1 MAKYFQK
8 YAKKFPSSCTTQ
20 KMKFSSK
27 NFFSKCDQNPQ
38 ETVDLVTY
46 TEVILNGKLHFLG
59 SGIQFD
65 RCKNIS

>member
-38 ETVDLVTY
+38 ETVDLV
-46 TEVILNGKLHFLG
+46 
-59 SGIQFD
+59 IQFD
-65 RCKNIS
+65 RCKNIL